1 MVRSTWQA
9 RRQMLG
15 MWSLLGLALSGALPA
30 TVSAQALTPEAPAF
44 AASAG
49 LPTDAVYARAHAE
62 VKPFLSSL
70 QALVGI
76 ESGSQ
81 DLEGLD
87 RAAAWVHAQLQ
98 QAGMQVQTLPAHA
111 PAKSGQ
117 GQGARVGSM
126 VLGRL
131 QGQGQKKV
139 LLIAHMDTVY
149 PRGMAAQQPFRIEDG
164 KAYGLAIA
172 DDKSGVALILHTV
185 RLLQAMDFRDYA
197 ELAVLINGDEEIGSP
212 GSRALL
218 TQLGSE
224 FDAVLS
230 YESGGGERDIVRLA
244 TSALASVEMT
254 VTGRA
259 AHAGANPQA
268 GRNALY
274 EMAHQVLKSRQ
285 FGDPARGLRIQWTVA
300 RSGEV
305 RNVIPE
311 SAVAWADVRADHQA
325 DMDAMEQ
332 ALRTSIQDKLLP
344 DTQITLNFQ
353 RGRPAF
359 VANEASRAMARHA
372 QSLFQAMQWPLQ
384 VAERPLGGGT
394 DAAYAALR
402 ARGGVLE
409 GMGLRGY
416 GAHANQREYI
426 HLASIAPRLYLSTR
440 MVMDIGSGQ
449 VRW

>member
-1 MVRSTWQA
+1 MTRWPLLAQLLSRAARMFCGLGLWAMCLSTSWGQQPVPTPEGVWTRAQA
-9 RRQMLG
+9 EVQA
-15 MWSLLGLALSGALPA
+15 LLG
-30 TVSAQALTPEAPAF
+30 
-44 AASAG
+44 
-49 LPTDAVYARAHAE
+49 
-62 VKPFLSSL
+62 SL
-70 QALVGI
+70 EALVGI

-87 RAAAWVHAQLQ
+87 RIATWIATALQ
-98 QAGMQVQTLPAHA
+98 QAGMQVQILPGHV
-111 PAKSGQ
+111 PPRPGQ
-117 GQGARVGSM
+117 VQGERVGPM

-149 PRGMAAQQPFRIEDG
+149 PKGMGARQPFRIEDG

-172 DDKSGVALILHTV
+172 DDKSGVALIVHTV
-185 RLLQAMDFRDYA
+185 RLLQAMGLRDYA

-212 GSRALL
+212 GSRALI
-218 TQLGSE
+218 TELGSE

-230 YESGGGERDIVRLA
+230 YESGGGERDTVRLA
-244 TSALASVEMT
+244 TSALASVQMT

-274 EMAHQVLKSRQ
+274 ELAHQVLKSRQ
-285 FGDPARGLRIQWTVA
+285 LGDPARGLRIQWTMA

-311 SAVAWADVRADHQA
+311 TAVAWADVRADRQA
-325 DMDAMEQ
+325 DMDLMEQ
-332 ALRTSIQDKLLP
+332 ALRASIQDKLVP
-344 DTQITLNFQ
+344 DTQIELKFQ
-353 RGRPAF
+353 RGRPALA
-359 VANEASRAMARHA
+359 ANEASRAMARHA
-372 QSLFQAMQWPLQ
+372 QSLFQDIQRPLQ
-384 VAERPLGGGT
+384 VAERAQGGGT

-409 GMGLRGY
+409 GMGLRGH
-416 GAHANQREYI
+416 GAHANTREYI
-426 HLASIAPRLYLSTR
+426 HIDSIAPRLYLSTR
-440 MVMDIGSGQ
+440 MVMDIGSGR

>member
-1 MVRSTWQA
+1 MRCGLRGA
-9 RRQMLG
+9 GRRWLAALCLTSAG
-15 MWSLLGLALSGALPA
+15 WLLAAA
-30 TVSAQALTPEAPAF
+30 AQAQGPAGST
-44 AASAG
+44 A
-49 LPTDAVYARAHAE
+49 DAVYAQAQAE
-62 VKPFLSSL
+62 VQPFLSSL
-70 QALVGI
+70 QELVAI
-76 ESGSQ
+76 ESGSH

-87 RAAAWVHAQLQ
+87 RAAAWVATRLQ
-98 QAGMQVQTLPAHA
+98 ETGMQVQTLAAHA
-111 PAKSGQ
+111 PAKAGQ
-117 GQGARVGSM
+117 TLGERVGSM

-131 QGQGQKKV
+131 QGQGAKKV

-149 PRGMAAQQPFRIEDG
+149 PKGMGARQPFRIEDG

-172 DDKSGVALILHTV
+172 DDKSGVALILYTV
-185 RLLQAMDFRDYA
+185 KLLQAMGFRDYA

-212 GSRALL
+212 GSRALI

-230 YESGGGERDIVRLA
+230 YESGGGTRDVVRLA
-244 TSALASVEMT
+244 TSALASVDMT

-285 FGDPARGLRIQWTVA
+285 LGDPARGLRIQWTVA

-311 SAVAWADVRADHQA
+311 SAQAQADVRADRQE
-325 DMDAMEQ
+325 DMDLMEQ
-332 ALRTSIQDKLLP
+332 ALRRSIQDKLLP
-344 DTQITLNFQ
+344 DTQIELKFQ

-359 VANEASRAMARHA
+359 VANAASRAMARHA
-372 QSLFQAMQWPLQ
+372 QSLFEAQRWSLQ
-384 VAERPLGGGT
+384 VAERPMGGGT

-416 GAHANQREYI
+416 GAHANTQEYI
-426 HLASIAPRLYLSTR
+426 HLDSIAPRLFLSTR
-440 MVMDIGSGQ
+440 MVMDIGSGL